1 MPDNNTAVQYPTEI
15 TFKSVFRNGGRTH
28 DSIIS
33 IIREYGLDAKVDN
46 RASREGKF
54 ISYTVSGVFPSEE
67 MLTTVCQRIASLELY
82 MTMF

>member
-1 MPDNNTAVQYPTEI
+1 MSQENIAVQYPSEV

-28 DSIIS
+28 ESIIS
-33 IIREYGLDAKVDN
+33 IIREYGLDATVDN

-54 ISYTVSGVFPSEE
+54 ISYTISGVFPSEE
-67 MLTTVCQRIASLELY
+67 VLTTVCQRIASLELY